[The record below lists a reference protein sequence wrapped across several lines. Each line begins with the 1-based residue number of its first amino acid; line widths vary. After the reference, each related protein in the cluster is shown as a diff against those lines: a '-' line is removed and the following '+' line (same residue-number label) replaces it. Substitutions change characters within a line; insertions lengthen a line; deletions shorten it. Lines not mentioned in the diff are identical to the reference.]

1 VNPQTRPA
9 ERFEVVVAE
18 VFEPLQRY
26 LLRRVPRDDVADL
39 LNEILLVMWR
49 RRDDLPSDQV
59 LPWCYGVA
67 RRVIANHRRGTE
79 RRLRLVRR
87 LETER
92 PPVGPDL
99 DADDPGLME
108 AFGSLA
114 AADQEILRLW
124 AWEQL
129 EPREMAL
136 VLGTSAN
143 AASLRLG
150 RAKKKLAERLSRQD
164 PSATGHIEV
173 DTPRS
178 NDHDG

>member
-18 VFEPLQRY
+18 VYEPLQRY

-39 LNEILLVMWR
+39 LNEVLLIMWR
-49 RRDDLPSDQV
+49 RRDQLPPDQV
-59 LPWCYGVA
+59 LPWSYGVA
-67 RRVIANHRRGTE
+67 RRVVANHRRGTE

-87 LETER
+87 LESE
-92 PPVGPDL
+92 PVPMAHGR
-99 DADDPGLME
+99 DADDPRLAE
-108 AFGSLA
+108 ALGALP
-114 AADQEILRLW
+114 AADREILRLW

-150 RAKKKLAERLSRQD
+150 RAKKKLSERLARQD
-164 PSATGHIEV
+164 PSAAGHIGV